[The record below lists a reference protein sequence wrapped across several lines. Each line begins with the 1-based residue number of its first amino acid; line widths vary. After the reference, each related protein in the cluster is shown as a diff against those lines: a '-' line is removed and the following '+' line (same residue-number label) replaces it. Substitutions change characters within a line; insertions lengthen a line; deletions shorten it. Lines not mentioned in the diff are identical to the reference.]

1 MDKEYR
7 FCYNGTKEIFNQL
20 LQKTTSGDYI
30 ISTLDGKISFGIERA
45 GHSGGYWFVPDI
57 VEYDDRIEMVGKIQY
72 FGPED
77 HRNGKT
83 KRKVKIWEIVATIFI
98 FPLICI
104 FAIAYFIEKV
114 LNKMR
119 KKPKKPKPMTRYE
132 KLLDLMKNHLG
143 CTEVKNTSP

>member
-30 ISTLDGKISFGIERA
+30 ISTIDGKISFGIERA

-83 KRKVKIWEIVATIFI
+83 KRKDKIREIVATIFL

-104 FAIAYFIEKV
+104 FAIACFIAKV

-119 KKPKKPKPMTRYE
+119 KKPKPMTRYE

>member
-57 VEYDDRIEMVGKIQY
+57 VEYDDRIELVGKIQY
-72 FGPED
+72 FGPEN

-83 KRKVKIWEIVATIFI
+83 KRKYKIWEIVADIFL

-104 FAIAYFIEKV
+104 FAIVYFIEKA
-114 LNKMR
+114 LNKTR
-119 KKPKKPKPMTRYE
+119 KKTKPMTRYE

>member
-20 LQKTTSGDYI
+20 LQKTNSKDYI
-30 ISTLDGKISFGIERA
+30 ISTIDGKISFGIERA

-57 VEYDDRIEMVGKIQY
+57 VEYDDRIELVGKIQY
-72 FGPED
+72 FGPEN

-83 KRKVKIWEIVATIFI
+83 KRKDKILEIVATIFL

-104 FAIAYFIEKV
+104 FAIVHFIAKA

-119 KKPKKPKPMTRYE
+119 KKTKPMTRYE

-143 CTEVKNTSP
+143 CAEVKNTSP

>member
-20 LQKTTSGDYI
+20 LQKTNSEDYI
-30 ISTLDGKISFGIERA
+30 ISTIDGKISFGIERA

-57 VEYDDRIEMVGKIQY
+57 VEYDDRIELVGKIQY

-83 KRKVKIWEIVATIFI
+83 KRKDKIWEIVATIFL

-104 FAIAYFIEKV
+104 FAIVYFIEKA
-114 LNKMR
+114 LNKNE
-119 KKPKKPKPMTRYE
+119 KKTKPMTRYE

>member
-20 LQKTTSGDYI
+20 LQKTNSEDYI
-30 ISTLDGKISFGIERA
+30 ISTIDGKISFGIERA

-57 VEYDDRIEMVGKIQY
+57 VEYDDRIELVGKIQY

-83 KRKVKIWEIVATIFI
+83 KRKVKIWEIVDTIFL

-104 FAIAYFIEKV
+104 FAIVYFIEKA
-114 LNKMR
+114 LNKNE
-119 KKPKKPKPMTRYE
+119 KKTKPMTRYE